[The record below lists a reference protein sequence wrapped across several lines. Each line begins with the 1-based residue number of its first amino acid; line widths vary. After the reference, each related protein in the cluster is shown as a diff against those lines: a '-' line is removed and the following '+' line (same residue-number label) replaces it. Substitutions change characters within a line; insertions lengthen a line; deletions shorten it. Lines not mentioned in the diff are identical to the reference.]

1 VYQPTKEANMAHHI
15 ETLADQIIADRK
27 DGNINVEEV
36 IFGKV
41 NVCDLP
47 YLAELL
53 DGHGS
58 SNERNTVDDALDAI
72 AKALA

>member
-1 VYQPTKEANMAHHI
+1 MADQI
-15 ETLADQIIADRK
+15 QLLADQIIADK
-27 DGNINVEEV
+27 KNGDVDVEEI

-41 NVCDLP
+41 PRSELSK
-47 YLAELL
+47 LAELL
-53 DGHGS
+53 EGNGS